1 MLKTLILFFSCILL
15 AYSGNAQETTKK
27 KNWLTNSVQEVTT
40 VLKTNKNV
48 KQGLYMALFQK
59 TTVVA
64 TGMYDNNKKVGLWR
78 FFSSQGQQLEVYDY
92 TAEKLFFEA
101 PEDTTSSLRYFVDR
115 ELQPTDKVT
124 KPIKIGGRYYGYIPY
139 LQLFTLP
146 DYIDPSNK
154 NFFDVTVELLISP
167 LGRLASYKVNL
178 NIKGKTVRVINMNT
192 NLPDE
197 ADKIFTPATLNGEG
211 IACRIMIKAYITDNN
226 HLDFD

>member
-1 MLKTLILFFSCILL
+1 MLKTFTLFFACLLL
-15 AYSGNAQETTKK
+15 ACSANAQETTKK
-27 KNWLTNSVQEVTT
+27 KNWLTDSVQEVAT

-48 KQGLYMALFQK
+48 KQGLYQALFQRK
-59 TTVVA
+59 TVVA
-64 TGMYDNNKKVGLWR
+64 MGMYDNNKKVGLWR

-92 TAEKLFFEA
+92 TAAKLVFEA

-124 KPIKIGGRYYGYIPY
+124 KPVKIGGRYYGYIPY

-146 DYIDPSNK
+146 DYIDPSTK

-178 NIKGKTVRVINMNT
+178 NIKGETVRVINMST

-211 IACRIMIKAYITDNN
+211 IGCRIMMKAYITETN